1 MRTKANIPELE
12 TKGHTALMCAAL
24 EGDIDTVKRLLLRG
38 ADVNAK
44 DDEGRSALMFAVI
57 NMHHDTV
64 NILLKHGANVNARAK
79 DGGTALMLAA
89 SCGDPRMVQALL
101 NAGADLSGAFVT
113 TGKNAISL
121 AADRGCTDVIELLK
135 TAMVRE
141 QPGSHETVLMY
152 KEKCD
157 GKL

>member
-1 MRTKANIPELE
+1 MRTKANFSELE
-12 TKGHTALMCAAL
+12 TKGHTALMFAAL
-24 EGDIDTVKRLLLRG
+24 EGNTDAVKRLLLRG

-64 NILLKHGANVNARAK
+64 NILLKHGANVNARAN

-89 SCGDPRMVQALL
+89 SCGDPGMVRALL
-101 NAGADLSGAFVT
+101 NAGADLNASFVS
-113 TGKNAISL
+113 TGKNAVSL

-135 TAMVRE
+135 TAMVRK
-141 QPGSHETVLMY
+141 QPGSHETVPMY
-152 KEKCD
+152 KEKCN